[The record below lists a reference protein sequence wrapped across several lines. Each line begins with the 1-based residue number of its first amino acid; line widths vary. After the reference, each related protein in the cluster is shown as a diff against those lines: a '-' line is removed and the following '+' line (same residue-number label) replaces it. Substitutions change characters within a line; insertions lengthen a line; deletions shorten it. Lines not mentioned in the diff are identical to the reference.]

1 MTHSTIE
8 EKQQRP
14 IRAAVF
20 SSVEQAED
28 AIKRLLAAGFAR
40 EQITVVTSEE
50 GIRRHFNGFKPQD
63 PAGAHTEEA
72 VAIGSSF
79 GAALGAIGMGAVGL
93 ALGGVPLI
101 VVLAFLHP

>member
-40 EQITVVTSEE
+40 EQITVV
-50 GIRRHFNGFKPQD
+50 N
-63 PAGAHTEEA
+63 
-72 VAIGSSF
+72 V
-79 GAALGAIGMGAVGL
+79 
-93 ALGGVPLI
+93 
-101 VVLAFLHP
+101 